1 MKTNLEKVYD
11 NLETVKNDCEYITD
25 EIDMA
30 EADNYEDAFCYGV
43 SMIDI
48 MIYRLKEVKEELE
61 KSLD

>member
-30 EADNYEDAFCYGV
+30 DEGNWEDAFCYGI